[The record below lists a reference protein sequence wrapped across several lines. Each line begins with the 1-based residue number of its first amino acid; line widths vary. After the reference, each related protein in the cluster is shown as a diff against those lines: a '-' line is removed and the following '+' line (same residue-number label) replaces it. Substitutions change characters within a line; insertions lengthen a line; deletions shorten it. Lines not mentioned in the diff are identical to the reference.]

1 MAENKPTKLKTRR
14 LLTFFTSLVITVAAI
29 AAIIII
35 ATIGSKKQGEDTSSI
50 NTPTPI
56 AAEPTVI
63 PNDNPVVQT
72 DDPGA
77 ISTNNSASSADAS
90 SESNP
95 NTNPSANHVTP
106 VSPADGTVPD
116 TGPSDVIGLALLLG
130 SATAFIISKRMAT
143 QSI

>member
-29 AAIIII
+29 AAIIVI
-35 ATIGSKKQGEDTSSI
+35 ATIGSKKGEDQGPI
-50 NTPTPI
+50 DTPTPI

-77 ISTNNSASSADAS
+77 RNSNSANSSNS
-90 SESNP
+90 S
-95 NTNPSANHVTP
+95 NTTDPSSSHHTPVTP
-106 VSPADGTVPD
+106 VNGTVPD
-116 TGPSDVIGLALLLG
+116 TGPSDVIGLALLFG
-130 SATAFIISKRMAT
+130 STTAFLVSKRMAK